1 MDRLTRPADWPCG
14 CHGWG
19 WRAHT
24 GHCCVTSLF
33 RDTDEPLCHMD
44 LWDEHM
50 RRGGTANGT
59 TEAVNAAIRAITTSL
74 YPGFTP
80 AHDGGTA
87 VGDLV
92 PTGAL
97 PPLPDDEYGT
107 PTLPFGETP

>member
-1 MDRLTRPADWPCG
+1 MATLTRPAGWPCG

-24 GHCCVTSLF
+24 GHCCVTDLF
-33 RDTDEPLCHMD
+33 TGPLDTNLCHMD

-50 RRGGTANGT
+50 RRGGTASGT

-92 PTGAL
+92 PAGTL
-97 PPLPDDEYGT
+97 PPLPDDECGT
-107 PTLPFGETP
+107 PTLRLG